1 MDWHDYANPFFLRQD
16 YACLRQDRDSSRK
29 FSTGTSDFP
38 SKGTTFHTPRRDGA
52 GKLPVKGQNLVPAPP
67 QMPVPWRVQGAAAC
81 RKFPWRHGRKC
92 VPLHHQATRKNGQAT
107 DRRPVSLSTVAMEG
121 PSCETEAIPGKD
133 ITQCLLS
140 KARPMLP
147 GEKRGSK
154 AVQSRHDLHPH
165 TTNHAPQAASC
176 RGWHRKTLPSEG
188 CCAVCRP
195 TTGTSGENPRL
206 TAHSPSLIA
215 HSPSASTYG
224 RGSAPTHSH
233 VSASHTTG
241 GW

>member
-1 MDWHDYANPFFLRQD
+1 
-16 YACLRQDRDSSRK
+16 
-29 FSTGTSDFP
+29 
-38 SKGTTFHTPRRDGA
+38 
-52 GKLPVKGQNLVPAPP
+52 
-67 QMPVPWRVQGAAAC
+67 MPVPWRVQGAAAC

-121 PSCETEAIPGKD
+121 PSCETEVIPGKD

-154 AVQSRHDLHPH
+154 AAQGRHDLHPH
-165 TTNHAPQAASC
+165 TTSNAPQAASC
-176 RGWHRKTLPSEG
+176 RGWLRKTLPSEG
-188 CCAVCRP
+188 CCVACRP

-206 TAHSPSLIA
+206 FPLNRGTEGVFSLLIA
-215 HSPSASTYG
+215 LSPKQGFCLAKTRHEYLKNSSG
-224 RGSAPTHSH
+224 IP
-233 VSASHTTG
+233 
-241 GW
+241 

>member
-1 MDWHDYANPFFLRQD
+1 
-16 YACLRQDRDSSRK
+16 
-29 FSTGTSDFP
+29 
-38 SKGTTFHTPRRDGA
+38 
-52 GKLPVKGQNLVPAPP
+52 
-67 QMPVPWRVQGAAAC
+67 MPVHWRAQGAAAC

-107 DRRPVSLSTVAMEG
+107 DRRPVSLSMVAMEG

-154 AVQSRHDLHPH
+154 AAQGRHDLHPH

-188 CCAVCRP
+188 CCVACRL

-206 TAHSPSLIA
+206 TAHSPRLTAHLSLLLPLNRGTEGGFPSLTA
-215 HSPSASTYG
+215 HPSPASTYG
-224 RGSAPTHSH
+224 RGSAPTHSP